1 MYKQTMCALLAGTA
15 TTYFIVAFL
24 PPPTPEAAVIRGI
37 VYTLLCI
44 LFGLWSRNDV
54 H

>member
-1 MYKQTMCALLAGTA
+1 MYKKTVCVLFAGA
-15 TTYFIVAFL
+15 ACTYFIVAFL
-24 PPPTPEAAVIRGI
+24 PPPTQEAALIRGI

-44 LFGLWSRNDV
+44 LFGLWGRND